1 MVFLF
6 SSAPFYFAVPNLEC
20 DIEMISKHCVIRVYF
35 KVSFEMPTLYIL
47 WVPLLHELQLKVSRK
62 ANIRNRYNQVPHMT
76 QITASESDKN
86 TRELHIK
93 ASQEV
98 SPFPAGIHK
107 AAMKRQE
114 SIKKI
119 KHIFT
124 SQSTIFQ
131 RLLYPY
137 FKCKIWRKEQ
147 TSIKVILARST
158 FKTKIRL
165 VFICM

>member
-1 MVFLF
+1 
-6 SSAPFYFAVPNLEC
+6 
-20 DIEMISKHCVIRVYF
+20 MISKLCDIRVYF

-98 SPFPAGIHK
+98 SPFPAGSHK
-107 AAMKRQE
+107 AAMK
-114 SIKKI
+114 
-119 KHIFT
+119 
-124 SQSTIFQ
+124 
-131 RLLYPY
+131 
-137 FKCKIWRKEQ
+137 
-147 TSIKVILARST
+147 
-158 FKTKIRL
+158 
-165 VFICM
+165 